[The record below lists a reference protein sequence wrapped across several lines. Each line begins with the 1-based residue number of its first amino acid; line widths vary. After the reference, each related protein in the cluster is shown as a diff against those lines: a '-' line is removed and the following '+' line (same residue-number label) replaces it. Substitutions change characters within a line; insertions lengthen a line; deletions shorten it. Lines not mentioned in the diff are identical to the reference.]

1 MKSWRSWFIRVKPR
15 VATGASDIAD
25 YLALFYATVPP
36 VPGGRSD
43 SSVLQVLGLADVE
56 EVAEGVA
63 EEVDREDG
71 DHDEEAREA
80 AEPPGAGDEAA
91 GIGQLP

>member
-1 MKSWRSWFIRVKPR
+1 MR
-15 VATGASDIAD
+15 
-25 YLALFYATVPP
+25 
-36 VPGGRSD
+36 
-43 SSVLQVLGLADVE
+43 QVLGLADVE
-56 EVAEGVA
+56 EVAQRVA